1 MWYYLDFETME
12 RQMVEEDV
20 KLFIFC
26 SPQNPSGRVW
36 TKKELHQLSELCL
49 KHKVLLVCDEIH
61 RDVIFEREGFTTL
74 WNAHDKIADASIMCV
89 SPNKG
94 FNLGGLKSSYIIVKN
109 KEIRERLLAYLQK
122 VYVTSPH
129 VFAVPAIVAAYNDSE
144 EWLDQL
150 ATYIGENFTIVYDWF
165 ETHMPKAKVMKSDSS
180 FLAWI
185 DMRDI
190 FKNEEEMQSFFIKAN
205 VSMVVGSYFVKDG
218 YGWVRLNIGTQ
229 KSILQEALRRIGD
242 TWTQW
247 DSHK

>member
-1 MWYYLDFETME
+1 
-12 RQMVEEDV
+12 
-20 KLFIFC
+20 
-26 SPQNPSGRVW
+26 
-36 TKKELHQLSELCL
+36 
-49 KHKVLLVCDEIH
+49 
-61 RDVIFEREGFTTL
+61 
-74 WNAHDKIADASIMCV
+74 
-89 SPNKG
+89 
-94 FNLGGLKSSYIIVKN
+94 
-109 KEIRERLLAYLQK
+109 
-122 VYVTSPH
+122 
-129 VFAVPAIVAAYNDSE
+129 
-144 EWLDQL
+144 
-150 ATYIGENFTIVYDWF
+150 
-165 ETHMPKAKVMKSDSS
+165 MKSDSS

>member
-1 MWYYLDFETME
+1 M
-12 RQMVEEDV
+12 
-20 KLFIFC
+20 
-26 SPQNPSGRVW
+26 
-36 TKKELHQLSELCL
+36 
-49 KHKVLLVCDEIH
+49 
-61 RDVIFEREGFTTL
+61 IFEREGFTTL

-150 ATYIGENFTIVYDWF
+150 TTYIGENFTIVYDWF